1 MTWAPKVATH
11 CAACGRTLTD
21 GVSIEKG
28 IGPVCRKKY
37 RYEDAY
43 SIDRDIAFQVTVFL
57 TEGAIPAELAAKIGE
72 ACLDDNSRRAANLLV
87 HAAST
92 EGSHAAIEAA
102 HALRL
107 LGYDVLADR
116 VQRRLAKIHI
126 TVEGAFLIVQ
136 TPFNPLFLHE
146 VRSIRG
152 RRWDYTRKVNAVPV
166 GQKVALYEALLR
178 CYHGEL
184 GVGPKGPFVI
194 ERKQQKGEV
203 A

>member
-21 GVSIEKG
+21 AVSIEKG

-37 RYEDAY
+37 LYEDAY
-43 SIDRDIAFQVTVFL
+43 PIDKDTAFQLTVFL
-57 TEGAIPAELAAKIGE
+57 TDSAIPEELAAKIGE

-92 EGSHAAIEAA
+92 EGPRAAIEAT

-107 LGYDVLADR
+107 LGYEALANR
-116 VQRRLAKIHI
+116 AQQRLAKVHI
-126 TVEGAFLIVQ
+126 TVEGTFFIVQ
-136 TPFNPLFLHE
+136 TPFDPLFLIE
-146 VRSIRG
+146 VRRIPG
-152 RRWDYTRKVNAVPV
+152 RRWDYTRKVNAIPV
-166 GQKVALYEALLR
+166 AYKVALFEALLKA
-178 CYHGEL
+178 HAGEL

-194 ERKQQKGEV
+194 ERS
-203 A
+203 AA